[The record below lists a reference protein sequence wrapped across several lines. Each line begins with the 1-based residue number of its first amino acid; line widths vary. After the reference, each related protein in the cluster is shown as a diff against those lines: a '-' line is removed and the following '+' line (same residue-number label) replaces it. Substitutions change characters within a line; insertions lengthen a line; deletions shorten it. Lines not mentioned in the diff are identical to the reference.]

1 LAIGD
6 DNIRIGVSPDLSG
19 FNRELE
25 AKLRALSSF
34 DIAIN
39 GKPVLTGFKSEL
51 DRELAKVEKTRSAEV
66 KITPTVNKAE
76 INKFKSE
83 LNRQLGQ
90 GGKSAVTLNVTK
102 SATTALRRQIQKDV
116 FDKPFTVKAEMTKT
130 SLKALQKSLQI
141 PLELKLP
148 SQAEIN
154 LLRGRIQQRFG
165 AIRVQVN
172 ATSGPVANVG
182 SGISKGAT
190 QEVEKFSYAT
200 RNLARDMTLVGRA
213 ATQNKASLF
222 SFLGAI
228 SPGQVALT
236 ALSTGL
242 ISGTRAFI
250 KFGLESSKAIQQ
262 TQLALNGF
270 LGNNRPVV
278 DAFIKQMQN
287 FAAVSPFNLENI
299 LKTSKLLLGAGQNV
313 TKILP
318 ELRAIGGVGAQLGVS
333 SEAISRVGTAIA
345 KIAGQGKVTSRELR
359 SIFTAFPGFQPIQAL
374 ANNLE
379 GFGAVY
385 DKTGKLLQGGS
396 TTKVLKAMSKG
407 AIDANSAI
415 DALIKGMEQFPGA
428 AEALYKQSLLLA
440 GSQETLKDRFE
451 QVARAA
457 VDKSLPQLAY
467 NYREAAEIFNKQS
480 ETNIGGGIRSLIR
493 NGSDLIPIFAKGV
506 VPIID
511 KFAGALASLI
521 PPFKQFFSDFG
532 PAFFESFTALLK
544 LAPAFADN
552 LTLIF
557 TVMKPFAPLIETFAK
572 ALNLIPAPVITTIAA
587 LRLLG
592 SVRGGLSGGLFS
604 KRALVEMED
613 GTQKWKQVPT
623 VLGKARDSITGTTK
637 QIKSDFQSAGNV
649 ITNAAGKSMKAVQSF
664 GDKVNAKAYTK
675 YVDDTI
681 AAETKRINKL
691 VTGDQVEQRMLA
703 DRGKNYA
710 RFISGPGGVEDLN
723 KRAEIYTM
731 DKSGVISRNFAA
743 TQGGLDS
750 VRKSLAGVSQETI
763 PFRDKFTAATS
774 LVGSSIT
781 LVGSSI
787 TSHIGGALSGIKNS
801 IKGAASGLSTAFGGP
816 LNLLITGLAVG
827 AGALFENYQK
837 AKAEAAQVKKE
848 TQLIGKELALDGSA
862 RDGAEQLASIMHKL
876 ATETEVAA
884 AAISKL
890 EAGFKGVSTAGLS
903 GDLLKNITDIK
914 NGISE
919 TDLGNLISSGSALK
933 QTQAELKRQAGD
945 LSGTGFSGGVTSAFN
960 RAASSIPGIGGLF
973 STGNKDSEKALT
985 ATQKTYSE
993 YIASAKETVNEEIK
1007 SAKNLGAK
1015 GLVSK
1020 FKQAKKDLDGGA
1032 DPTVVYESIKHE
1044 VSQLATANANLDS
1057 SAVKAA
1063 LSGYKLTKQMQG
1075 SSQAMAAVDE
1085 ATTELNASLN
1095 ELILNQ
1101 DNISADN
1108 VLKSITPKEL
1118 GGAVKEF
1125 QSLANDPNGQQ
1136 AYLKRLSEQFTA
1148 TTGDP
1153 AEAQKILKQI
1163 TGFKNIAL
1171 TEMNAMKD
1179 ELIAALPTLASVFE
1193 EGFTADN
1200 GGLHLSQIKKNIVAQ
1215 TKQIKTF
1222 ADNLNY
1228 LTSKGFGDLAITL
1241 AKQGPEKAGRALQ
1254 EAADYARQGN
1264 TKALDQF
1271 KQSQTDLE
1279 NSVTTFADGLD
1290 PALRAA
1296 FKDKYGVDIDLQP
1309 NYGLFVDPA
1318 EEKRVSD
1325 EIVASN
1331 KRIAELVAVQE
1342 SINAGKG
1349 GAVKDAAGNY
1359 IPVAAGT
1366 SLDDQISNEKKR
1378 LEGYQAELKKITE
1391 GAFTDL
1397 NAQSATSATTI
1408 AKTIGDADISG
1419 SLQPEIDKTKAQ
1431 IATIATGADSLG
1443 AQIASNF
1450 APSLTGSKIG
1460 GKSVVFKGNSS
1471 FDIEAIIGDVLNESA
1486 KSTGTKAGEAM
1497 AKAFKDSFKV
1507 GAQITEGEAKVLS
1520 TGILKPF
1527 RTARTGINSLITAL
1541 TAMGTS
1547 LGVPITIS
1555 QIPEFHTGGIVGSR
1569 GAKMHSGSVKDKEQL
1584 AVLLK
1589 GEAVLPHKTVNQMS
1603 PEMIKSLVKGDV
1615 DGFIPQYLKSKA
1627 IGGTRTNPS
1636 AEAASS
1642 FQSDTWI
1649 SQFDSIRRSIDAQ
1662 MAQTKHQLVKLAFE
1676 TFDAAHG
1683 MSSKYAKSFDSKG
1696 EFGSIA
1702 SVASLTGSL
1711 KEIAAQ
1717 MAAVQG
1723 KDNNYKTLIAYMKST
1738 GVPFD
1743 VSSTV
1748 RPGAITNSGGRSYH
1762 GFGRAVD
1769 FVGKK
1774 YGNDT
1779 KELGDIFKAF
1789 NPVESL
1795 LAELIYAG
1803 PQAKYN
1809 VKNGKRVGK
1818 YAVADH
1824 HNHVH
1829 AALYNGGL
1837 VKGSA
1842 DGIIANIGE
1851 RGQSEVVLP
1860 MNNPARIMDLTTQAI
1875 RTQMLG
1881 VEGQQAMLMALV
1893 GAQASQPK
1901 NVHHGNNT
1909 NVGDIIVK
1917 VESPSSDPTIQAE
1930 IIAMRVRSALR
1941 RL

>member
-1 LAIGD
+1 MAIGD

-165 AIRVQVN
+165 AIQVQVN
-172 ATSGPVANVG
+172 ARSGPVSNVV
-182 SGISKGAT
+182 SGVGKTAVA
-190 QEVEKFSYAT
+190 EVEKFGYAQ
-200 RNLARDMTLVGRA
+200 RNLARDITLVGRA

-228 SPGQVALT
+228 SPGQVAITAFST
-236 ALSTGL
+236 ALIG
-242 ISGTRAFI
+242 GTRAFI
-250 KFGLESSKAIQQ
+250 KFGIESSKSIQQ
-262 TQLALNGF
+262 TKLALFGF
-270 LGNNRPVV
+270 LNGNRPLI

-287 FAAVSPFNLENI
+287 FAAVTPFSLESV

-318 ELRAIGGVGAQLGVS
+318 ELKAIGGLGAQLGVS
-333 SEAISRVGTAIA
+333 SDAISRVGTAIA

-359 SIFTAFPGFQPIQAL
+359 TIFTAFPGFQPIQAL
-374 ANNLE
+374 ADNLE
-379 GFGAVY
+379 GFG
-385 DKTGKLLQGGS
+385 GS
-396 TTKVLKAMSKG
+396 TQRVLKAMSKG
-407 AIDANSAI
+407 AINANAAI
-415 DALIKGMEQFPGA
+415 DALIKGMLQFPGA
-428 AEALYKQSLLLA
+428 ADALYKQSLLLA
-440 GSQETLKDRFE
+440 GSQETLRDRFE

-457 VDKSLPQLAY
+457 VGNALPTLALQ
-467 NYREAAEIFNKQS
+467 YREAAKIFDKQS
-480 ETNIGGGIRSLIR
+480 ETFIGGGIRSLIR
-493 NGSDLIPIFAKGV
+493 NGAELIPIFAKGI
-506 VPIID
+506 VPTID
-511 KFAGALASLI
+511 AFAGALSTLI
-521 PPFKQFFSDFG
+521 PPFKQFITDFG
-532 PAFFESFTALLK
+532 GALFESFKAVLK
-544 LAPAFADN
+544 LAPAFAGDLQLMLDV
-552 LTLIF
+552 LTPL
-557 TVMKPFAPLIETFAK
+557 APVIESFAK
-572 ALNLIPAPVITTIAA
+572 ALALIPGPFIQIIAA
-587 LRLLG
+587 FKLFKVASSAFG
-592 SVRGGLSGGLFS
+592 GGLFS
-604 KRALVEMED
+604 KAVKPGKSFIGPPE
-613 GTQKWKQVPT
+613 PT
-623 VLGKARDSITGTTK
+623 LTALGKIRASAEGLAGTIPTMTKNVVTFGSAARTAFHDAGIQQYQKETDKLRLKIESLGASGGKVYNGPGSMFHNVLPQFTQAQMLTDQLKEKTIKFGKDSPTFVQKVKG
-637 QIKSDFQSAGNV
+637 SFDNLGQS
-649 ITNAAGKSMKAVQSF
+649 ISAAGTKAAS
-664 GDKVNAKAYTK
+664 A
-675 YVDDTI
+675 
-681 AAETKRINKL
+681 
-691 VTGDQVEQRMLA
+691 
-703 DRGKNYA
+703 
-710 RFISGPGGVEDLN
+710 
-723 KRAEIYTM
+723 
-731 DKSGVISRNFAA
+731 
-743 TQGGLDS
+743 
-750 VRKSLAGVSQETI
+750 
-763 PFRDKFTAATS
+763 
-774 LVGSSIT
+774 GSSI
-781 LVGSSI
+781 
-787 TSHIGGALSGIKNS
+787 LS
-801 IKGAASGLSTAFGGP
+801 AFGGP
-816 LNLLITGLAVG
+816 VGIAITAATIGVSLLIDH
-827 AGALFENYQK
+827 FQK
-837 AKAEAAQVKKE
+837 ASAEAKQIKNE
-848 TQLIGKELALDGSA
+848 TQLIGKELSLDSSALN
-862 RDGAEQLASIMHKL
+862 GAERLAEIMHKI
-876 ATETEVAA
+876 ATETEQGAA
-884 AAISKL
+884 AAKKL
-890 EAGFKGVSTAGLS
+890 SEGVSS
-903 GDLLKNITDIK
+903 LKTSNLTGQLATDI
-914 NGISE
+914 N
-919 TDLGNLISSGSALK
+919 ALK
-933 QTQAELKRQAGD
+933 TGASESQLSAIIGDAKRNKAVQDELKRQANG
-945 LSGTGFSGGVTSAFN
+945 LEGTGILGGSSAAFG
-960 RAASSIPGIGGLF
+960 RFTSSIIDKNSGELAAQR
-973 STGNKDSEKALT
+973 ALT
-985 ATQKTYSE
+985 ANRKLTEE
-993 YIASAKETVNEEIK
+993 YIRSSKQAVAEELRLAQDLK
-1007 SAKNLGAK
+1007 DK
-1015 GLVSK
+1015 GLIK
-1020 FKQAKKDLDGGA
+1020 QFKKAQEDLDRGDDPSKVYDRIRGA
-1032 DPTVVYESIKHE
+1032 VNKLTVKQNS
-1044 VSQLATANANLDS
+1044 LNDS
-1057 SAVKAA
+1057 AIKAA
-1063 LSGYKLTKQMQG
+1063 LGGKELSKAMLG
-1075 SSQAMAAVDE
+1075 SADAVSAANDAVDS
-1085 ATTELNASLN
+1085 LNTALN

-1101 DNISADN
+1101 DSIAADTAKKLIGQDTLGSYSQQFASLSNDPSKQMDFLKEINSKFLEFTNDPAAAQALTAQVAGWKNIVLTGLADFKEAFTKNLPNISMIFAEEFDLTNKGPGLAEVTSRMKKSADYI
-1108 VLKSITPKEL
+1108 LK
-1118 GGAVKEF
+1118 F
-1125 QSLANDPNGQQ
+1125 QSNLNKLYEAGFEETAALFAEQGPAAAGKALDEAVASIGKNGQS
-1136 AYLKRLSEQFTA
+1136 K
-1148 TTGDP
+1148 
-1153 AEAQKILKQI
+1153 
-1163 TGFKNIAL
+1163 AL
-1171 TEMNAMKD
+1171 TELEKNMSVYEKVIKESGDKIDYIAAVAVGKQFNIAP
-1179 ELIAALPTLASVFE
+1179 ELIVTPEIKEITPEALEAGARKVQADIDRINVRRKELAAENNRLRQAGEQPKSVEQRLKEDPLYAELFPPEPTDAQIE
-1193 EGFTADN
+1193 EMINAQAAVTEKIKAKIAERNKTNKALKSRGEKSLGNIADN
-1200 GGLHLSQIKKNIVAQ
+1200 PEYKDLLAEQARLTAFLDKAKNDIFSNIKTGASDTSTAVTQTFAQ
-1215 TKQIKTF
+1215 TDI
-1222 ADNLNY
+1222 
-1228 LTSKGFGDLAITL
+1228 
-1241 AKQGPEKAGRALQ
+1241 AGAM
-1254 EAADYARQGN
+1254 
-1264 TKALDQF
+1264 
-1271 KQSQTDLE
+1271 
-1279 NSVTTFADGLD
+1279 
-1290 PALRAA
+1290 
-1296 FKDKYGVDIDLQP
+1296 QP
-1309 NYGLFVDPA
+1309 NV
-1318 EEKRVSD
+1318 
-1325 EIVASN
+1325 
-1331 KRIAELVAVQE
+1331 
-1342 SINAGKG
+1342 
-1349 GAVKDAAGNY
+1349 DAA
-1359 IPVAAGT
+1359 
-1366 SLDDQISNEKKR
+1366 
-1378 LEGYQAELKKITE
+1378 
-1391 GAFTDL
+1391 
-1397 NAQSATSATTI
+1397 
-1408 AKTIGDADISG
+1408 
-1419 SLQPEIDKTKAQ
+1419 KAQ
-1431 IATIATGADSLG
+1431 IASIATGQDSLG

-1450 APSLTGSKIG
+1450 APTLLGAK
-1460 GKSVVFKGNSS
+1460 GKEAAPFKSS
-1471 FDIEAIIGDVLNESA
+1471 GAFDIQAILGETLNKTA
-1486 KSTGTKAGEAM
+1486 TSTGKAAGDAM

-1642 FQSDTWI
+1642 FQSEPWI

>member
-1 LAIGD
+1 MAIGD

-90 GGKSAVTLNVTK
+90 GGKSAITLNVTK

-165 AIRVQVN
+165 AIQVQVN
-172 ATSGPVANVG
+172 ARSGPVSNVV
-182 SGISKGAT
+182 SGVGKTAVV
-190 QEVEKFSYAT
+190 EVEKFGYAQ
-200 RNLARDMTLVGRA
+200 RNLARDITLVGRA

-228 SPGQVALT
+228 SPGQVAITAFST
-236 ALSTGL
+236 ALIG
-242 ISGTRAFI
+242 GTRAFI
-250 KFGLESSKAIQQ
+250 KFGIESSKSIQQ
-262 TQLALNGF
+262 TKLALFGF
-270 LGNNRPVV
+270 LNGNRPLI

-287 FAAVSPFNLENI
+287 FAAVTPFSLESV

-318 ELRAIGGVGAQLGVS
+318 ELKAIGGLGAQLGVS
-333 SEAISRVGTAIA
+333 SDAISRVGTAIA

-359 SIFTAFPGFQPIQAL
+359 TIFTAFPGFQPIQAL
-374 ANNLE
+374 ADNLE
-379 GFGAVY
+379 GFG
-385 DKTGKLLQGGS
+385 GS
-396 TTKVLKAMSKG
+396 TQKVLKAMSKG
-407 AIDANSAI
+407 AINANAAI
-415 DALIKGMEQFPGA
+415 DALIKGMLQFPGA
-428 AEALYKQSLLLA
+428 ADALYKQSLLLA
-440 GSQETLKDRFE
+440 GSQETLRDRFE
-451 QVARAA
+451 QVARSA
-457 VDKSLPQLAY
+457 VGNALPQLAA
-467 NYREAAEIFNKQS
+467 NYREAAQIFNKQS
-480 ETNIGGGIRSLIR
+480 ETSLGGGIRQLIR
-493 NGSDLIPIFAKGV
+493 DGSDLIPIFAKGI
-506 VPIID
+506 VPTID
-511 KFAGALASLI
+511 AFTGALSTLI
-521 PPFKQFFSDFG
+521 PPFKQFITDFG
-532 PAFFESFTALLK
+532 GAFFESFKAVLK
-544 LAPAFADN
+544 VAPAFADN

-572 ALNLIPAPVITTIAA
+572 ALNLIPAPLISIAA
-587 LRLLG
+587 ALKIMG
-592 SVRGGLSGGLFS
+592 TGGIFAGI
-604 KRALVEMED
+604 
-613 GTQKWKQVPT
+613 
-623 VLGKARDSITGTTK
+623 LGKGGAASQGFVSR
-637 QIKSDFQSAGNV
+637 QIADIGKGVRNLGDYAQKAGPALKSTF
-649 ITNAAGKSMKAVQSF
+649 NAAGVARYNKEMDSLRSKITSLNLTQAGSAQKFTLLSSDLRSA
-664 GDKVNAKAYTK
+664 GDKFAANGATFGQKLMGTFDAVAAKA
-675 YVDDTI
+675 
-681 AAETKRINKL
+681 
-691 VTGDQVEQRMLA
+691 
-703 DRGKNYA
+703 
-710 RFISGPGGVEDLN
+710 
-723 KRAEIYTM
+723 
-731 DKSGVISRNFAA
+731 KS
-743 TQGGLDS
+743 
-750 VRKSLAGVSQETI
+750 
-763 PFRDKFTAATS
+763 
-774 LVGSSIT
+774 VGSS
-781 LVGSSI
+781 LL
-787 TSHIGGALSGIKNS
+787 A
-801 IKGAASGLSTAFGGP
+801 AFGGP
-816 LNLLITGLAVG
+816 VGIAITAATIGVSLLIDH
-827 AGALFENYQK
+827 FQK
-837 AKAEAAQVKKE
+837 ASAEAKQIKNE
-848 TQLIGKELALDGSA
+848 TQLIGKELSLDSSALN
-862 RDGAEQLASIMHKL
+862 GAERLAEIMHKI
-876 ATETEVAA
+876 ATETEQGAA
-884 AAISKL
+884 AAKKL
-890 EAGFKGVSTAGLS
+890 SEGVSS
-903 GDLLKNITDIK
+903 LKTSNLTGQLATDI
-914 NGISE
+914 N
-919 TDLGNLISSGSALK
+919 ALK
-933 QTQAELKRQAGD
+933 TGASESQLSAIIGDAKRNKAVQDELKRQANG
-945 LSGTGFSGGVTSAFN
+945 LEGTGILGGSSAAFG
-960 RAASSIPGIGGLF
+960 RFTSSIIDKNSGELAAQR
-973 STGNKDSEKALT
+973 ALT
-985 ATQKTYSE
+985 ANRKLTEE
-993 YIASAKETVNEEIK
+993 YIRSSKQAVAEELRLAQDLKDKGLIKQFKKAQEDLDRGDDPSKVYDRIRDSVNE
-1007 SAKNLGAK
+1007 L
-1015 GLVSK
+1015 
-1020 FKQAKKDLDGGA
+1020 
-1032 DPTVVYESIKHE
+1032 SIK
-1044 VSQLATANANLDS
+1044 QNNLNS
-1057 SAVKAA
+1057 SAIKAA
-1063 LSGYKLTKQMQG
+1063 LSNKQLSKAMLG
-1075 SSQAMAAVDE
+1075 SADAVTAANDAVDS
-1085 ATTELNASLN
+1085 LNTALN

-1101 DNISADN
+1101 DSIAADTAKKLIGQDTLGSYSQQFASLSNDPSKQMDFLKEINSKFLEFTNDPAAAQALTAQVAGWKNIVLTGLADFKEAFTKNLPNISMIFAEEFDLTNKGPGLAEVTSRMKKSADYI
-1108 VLKSITPKEL
+1108 LK
-1118 GGAVKEF
+1118 F
-1125 QSLANDPNGQQ
+1125 QSNLNKLYEAGFEETAALFAEQGPAAAGKALDEAVASIGKNGQS
-1136 AYLKRLSEQFTA
+1136 K
-1148 TTGDP
+1148 
-1153 AEAQKILKQI
+1153 
-1163 TGFKNIAL
+1163 AL
-1171 TEMNAMKD
+1171 TELEKNMSVYEKVIKESGDKIDYIAAVAVGKQFNIAP
-1179 ELIAALPTLASVFE
+1179 ELIVTPEIKEITPEALEAGARKVQADIDRINVRRKELAAENNRLRQAGEQPKSVEQRLKEDPLYAELFPPEPTDAQIE
-1193 EGFTADN
+1193 EMINAQAAVTEKIKAKIAERNKTNKALKSRGEKSLGNIADN
-1200 GGLHLSQIKKNIVAQ
+1200 PEYKDLLAEQARLTAFLDKAKNDIFSNIKTGASDTSTAVTQTFAQ
-1215 TKQIKTF
+1215 TDI
-1222 ADNLNY
+1222 
-1228 LTSKGFGDLAITL
+1228 
-1241 AKQGPEKAGRALQ
+1241 AGAM
-1254 EAADYARQGN
+1254 
-1264 TKALDQF
+1264 
-1271 KQSQTDLE
+1271 
-1279 NSVTTFADGLD
+1279 
-1290 PALRAA
+1290 
-1296 FKDKYGVDIDLQP
+1296 QP
-1309 NYGLFVDPA
+1309 NV
-1318 EEKRVSD
+1318 
-1325 EIVASN
+1325 
-1331 KRIAELVAVQE
+1331 
-1342 SINAGKG
+1342 
-1349 GAVKDAAGNY
+1349 DAA
-1359 IPVAAGT
+1359 
-1366 SLDDQISNEKKR
+1366 
-1378 LEGYQAELKKITE
+1378 
-1391 GAFTDL
+1391 
-1397 NAQSATSATTI
+1397 
-1408 AKTIGDADISG
+1408 
-1419 SLQPEIDKTKAQ
+1419 KAQ
-1431 IATIATGADSLG
+1431 IASIATGQDSLG

-1450 APSLTGSKIG
+1450 APTLLGAK
-1460 GKSVVFKGNSS
+1460 GKEAAPFKSS
-1471 FDIEAIIGDVLNESA
+1471 GAFDIQAILGETLNKTA
-1486 KSTGTKAGEAM
+1486 TSTGKAAGDAM

-1642 FQSDTWI
+1642 FQSEPWI

>member
-1 LAIGD
+1 MAIGD

-165 AIRVQVN
+165 AIQVQVN
-172 ATSGPVANVG
+172 ARSGPVSNVV
-182 SGISKGAT
+182 SGVGKTAVA
-190 QEVEKFSYAT
+190 EVEKFGYAQ
-200 RNLARDMTLVGRA
+200 RNLARDITLVGRA

-228 SPGQVALT
+228 SPGQVAITAFST
-236 ALSTGL
+236 ALIG
-242 ISGTRAFI
+242 GTRAFI
-250 KFGLESSKAIQQ
+250 KFGIESSKSIQQ
-262 TQLALNGF
+262 TKLALFGF
-270 LGNNRPVV
+270 LNGNRPLI

-287 FAAVSPFNLENI
+287 FAAVTPFSLESV

-318 ELRAIGGVGAQLGVS
+318 ELKAIGGLGAQLGVS
-333 SEAISRVGTAIA
+333 SDAISRVGTAIA

-359 SIFTAFPGFQPIQAL
+359 TIFTAFPGFQPIQAL
-374 ANNLE
+374 ADNLE
-379 GFGAVY
+379 GFG
-385 DKTGKLLQGGS
+385 GS
-396 TTKVLKAMSKG
+396 TQKVLKAMSKG
-407 AIDANSAI
+407 AINANAAI
-415 DALIKGMEQFPGA
+415 DALIKGMLQFPGA
-428 AEALYKQSLLLA
+428 ADALYKQSLLLA
-440 GSQETLKDRFE
+440 GSQETLRDRFE
-451 QVARAA
+451 QVARSA
-457 VDKSLPQLAY
+457 VGNALPQLAA
-467 NYREAAEIFNKQS
+467 NYREAAQIFNKQS
-480 ETNIGGGIRSLIR
+480 ETSLGGGIRQLIR
-493 NGSDLIPIFAKGV
+493 DGSDLIPIFAKGI
-506 VPIID
+506 VPTID
-511 KFAGALASLI
+511 AFTGALSTLI
-521 PPFKQFFSDFG
+521 PPFKQFITDFG
-532 PAFFESFTALLK
+532 GAFFESFKAVLK
-544 LAPAFADN
+544 VAPAFADN

-572 ALNLIPAPVITTIAA
+572 ALNLIPAPLISIAA
-587 LRLLG
+587 ALKIMG
-592 SVRGGLSGGLFS
+592 TGGIFAGI
-604 KRALVEMED
+604 
-613 GTQKWKQVPT
+613 
-623 VLGKARDSITGTTK
+623 LGKGS
-637 QIKSDFQSAGNV
+637 
-649 ITNAAGKSMKAVQSF
+649 NASQG
-664 GDKVNAKAYTK
+664 
-675 YVDDTI
+675 
-681 AAETKRINKL
+681 
-691 VTGDQVEQRMLA
+691 
-703 DRGKNYA
+703 
-710 RFISGPGGVEDLN
+710 FISRQITDIGKGIQNIGEYSKGTGKFLSNAFNIAGQQQFVRELDKADSKMKNLRASAFKIHNGPGSLFYGVFPQYTELE
-723 KRAEIYTM
+723 KRQDALRFKI
-731 DKSGVISRNFAA
+731 
-743 TQGGLDS
+743 
-750 VRKSLAGVSQETI
+750 
-763 PFRDKFTAATS
+763 DKFTESGASFGQKVKGSFTAIGPAISSASSKISSFIASIGPQLGVTAALYGVS
-774 LVGSSIT
+774 
-781 LVGSSI
+781 
-787 TSHIGGALSGIKNS
+787 K
-801 IKGAASGLSTAFGGP
+801 
-816 LNLLITGLAVG
+816 LI
-827 AGALFENYQK
+827 ENFQK
-837 AKAEAAQVKKE
+837 AKAEAKQLKQE
-848 TQLIGKELALDGSA
+848 TELIGKELSLDSSALN
-862 RDGAEQLASIMHKL
+862 GAERLAEIMHKV
-876 ATETEVAA
+876 ATETEIGAKAIERIAKGYGIINTKYSSGQVGSDLALLNAGASEGDVAA
-884 AAISKL
+884 I
-890 EAGFKGVSTAGLS
+890 
-903 GDLLKNITDIK
+903 LKNKTRYEALNKELLAQGTQGQGGLLGTYDRTI
-914 NGISE
+914 
-919 TDLGNLISSGSALK
+919 GNLFGRQDDAKAADKARKDINTAYKEYLQSS
-933 QTQAELKRQAGD
+933 
-945 LSGTGFSGGVTSAFN
+945 
-960 RAASSIPGIGGLF
+960 
-973 STGNKDSEKALT
+973 KDSVA
-985 ATQKTYSE
+985 
-993 YIASAKETVNEEIK
+993 EELRLARDLK
-1007 SAKNLGAK
+1007 DK
-1015 GLVSK
+1015 GLVK
-1020 FKQAKKDLDGGA
+1020 EFTQAQKDLNKGD
-1032 DPTVVYESIKHE
+1032 DPSKVYDRIRDSVNELSIK
-1044 VSQLATANANLDS
+1044 QNNLNS
-1057 SAVKAA
+1057 SAIKAA
-1063 LSGYKLTKQMQG
+1063 LSNKQLSKEMLG
-1075 SSQAMAAVDE
+1075 SADAISAANDAVDS
-1085 ATTELNASLN
+1085 LNTALN

-1101 DNISADN
+1101 DSIAADTAKKLIGQDTLGSYSQQFASLSNDPSKQMDFLKEINSKFLEFTNDPAAAQALTAQVAGWKNIVLTGLADFKEAFTKNLPNISMIFAEEFDLTNKGPGLAEVTSRMKKSADYI
-1108 VLKSITPKEL
+1108 LK
-1118 GGAVKEF
+1118 F
-1125 QSLANDPNGQQ
+1125 QSNLNKLYEAGFEETAALFAEQGPAAAGKALDEAVASIGKNGQS
-1136 AYLKRLSEQFTA
+1136 K
-1148 TTGDP
+1148 
-1153 AEAQKILKQI
+1153 
-1163 TGFKNIAL
+1163 AL
-1171 TEMNAMKD
+1171 TELEKNMSVYEKVIKESGDKIDYIAAVAVGKQFNIAP
-1179 ELIAALPTLASVFE
+1179 ELIVTPEIKEITPEALEAGARKVQADIDRINVRRKELAAENNRLRQAGEQPKSVEQRLKEDPLYAELFPPEPTDAQIE
-1193 EGFTADN
+1193 EMINAQAAVTEKIKAKIAERNKTNKALKSRGEKSLGNIADN
-1200 GGLHLSQIKKNIVAQ
+1200 PEYKDLLAEQARLTAFLDKAKNDIFSNIKTGASDTSTAVTQTFAQ
-1215 TKQIKTF
+1215 TDI
-1222 ADNLNY
+1222 
-1228 LTSKGFGDLAITL
+1228 
-1241 AKQGPEKAGRALQ
+1241 AGAM
-1254 EAADYARQGN
+1254 
-1264 TKALDQF
+1264 
-1271 KQSQTDLE
+1271 
-1279 NSVTTFADGLD
+1279 
-1290 PALRAA
+1290 
-1296 FKDKYGVDIDLQP
+1296 QP
-1309 NYGLFVDPA
+1309 NV
-1318 EEKRVSD
+1318 
-1325 EIVASN
+1325 
-1331 KRIAELVAVQE
+1331 
-1342 SINAGKG
+1342 
-1349 GAVKDAAGNY
+1349 DAA
-1359 IPVAAGT
+1359 
-1366 SLDDQISNEKKR
+1366 
-1378 LEGYQAELKKITE
+1378 
-1391 GAFTDL
+1391 
-1397 NAQSATSATTI
+1397 
-1408 AKTIGDADISG
+1408 
-1419 SLQPEIDKTKAQ
+1419 KAQ
-1431 IATIATGADSLG
+1431 IASIATGQDSLG

-1450 APSLTGSKIG
+1450 APTLLGAK
-1460 GKSVVFKGNSS
+1460 GKEAAPFKSS
-1471 FDIEAIIGDVLNESA
+1471 GAFDIQAILGETLNKTA
-1486 KSTGTKAGEAM
+1486 TSTGKAAGDAM

-1642 FQSDTWI
+1642 FQSEPWI